1 MIRRAPA
8 RAICLAAT
16 VLLGACAQH
25 APPRPDTPSPLAW
38 EQHQAALEAISGF
51 TLRGRINDANQGRT
65 ADLRW
70 TQLSDGG
77 FTLQLNGP
85 FGIGAVE
92 IEGSAAGVSVRTR
105 DGTQFLADPEAWMLA
120 NLGWSIPIS
129 DLRHWTLGLPAPG
142 PLQNLSTDA
151 EGQLLGLQ
159 QNGWNIRYD
168 SYQTVGQLQLPRK
181 LEARTDQARLR
192 LLIDQWE
199 HLELGPTRRS

>member
-1 MIRRAPA
+1 MITRA
-8 RAICLAAT
+8 RARGICVIAA
-16 VLLGACAQH
+16 VLLGACAPLPQPG
-25 APPRPDTPSPLAW
+25 AEAPSPQAW
-38 EQHQAALEAISGF
+38 QQRRDTLESIRGF

-70 TQLSDGG
+70 TQLGDGR

-92 IEGSAAGVSVRTR
+92 IDGAATGVSVRTR
-105 DGTQFLADPEAWMLA
+105 DGVQYLADPAAWMQA
-120 NLGWSIPIS
+120 NLGWSIPID
-129 DLRHWTLGLPAPG
+129 DLRHWALGLPAPG
-142 PLQNLSTDA
+142 PVGNFSLDA
-151 EGQLLGLQ
+151 NNQLLNLQ

-168 SYQTVGQLQLPRK
+168 SYQTVGQLDLPRK

-199 HLELGPTRRS
+199 HLEFGPNRRS

>member
-1 MIRRAPA
+1 MIQRASA
-8 RAICLAAT
+8 RAFCLATA
-16 VLLGACAQH
+16 VLLGACAQQ
-25 APPRPDTPSPLAW
+25 APPIPDTPSPLAW
-38 EQHQAALEAISGF
+38 QQHRDTLETISGF

-70 TQLSDGG
+70 IQLGDGD

-105 DGTQFLADPEAWMLA
+105 DGTQYLSDPEAWMQA
-120 NLGWSIPIS
+120 NLGWSIPIR

-142 PLQNLSTDA
+142 PLDNLSVDT
-151 EGQLLGLQ
+151 EGQLQGLR
-159 QNGWNIRYD
+159 QNGWDIRYD

-199 HLELGPTRRS
+199 HLELGPNRRS